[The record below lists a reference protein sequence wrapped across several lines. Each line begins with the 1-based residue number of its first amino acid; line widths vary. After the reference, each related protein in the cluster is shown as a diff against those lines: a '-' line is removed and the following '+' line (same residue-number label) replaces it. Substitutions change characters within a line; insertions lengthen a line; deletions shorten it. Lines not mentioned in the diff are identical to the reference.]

1 MLSTQ
6 EILTALKSVLEIL
19 RADDNTPL
27 THPTGTASSR
37 AYYAL
42 SALYTNLLLT
52 ERRG

>member
-19 RADDNTPL
+19 RDDHTPL
-27 THPTGTASSR
+27 THPTGTTSSR

-42 SALYTNLLLT
+42 SALYTNLLLS